1 MGKSAGETFMV
12 NFVVLNEISLP
23 LPKDER
29 KMNEVLKEFSQIS
42 KELKENNINIIRSAR
57 NLNEIELVDG
67 EYLSEF
73 LGKIGDKDLKR
84 LAISIFSNRII
95 EMKSPLYT
103 KEEADENDV
112 GLIEYKYKD
121 KSVSGFGA
129 GDIFDTIVVS
139 FLTDDE
145 WNNSKIEIK
154 KESME
159 NNGEVVFEDLQIKHS
174 STLENL
180 LIHKDF
186 FNILIDDK
194 YNVLKDEFWDKKDEL
209 FKKIKF
215 CDEIEEQI
223 KVLSKEVYESFINK
237 LKLIEIGIKD
247 VEEWNFSTESKSTME
262 RYALERTFYHSDFSD
277 RIAFENHIKSFPDSN
292 RMYFLKMDEIVY
304 IGYIG
309 KHLKTIKY
317 KK

>member
-1 MGKSAGETFMV
+1 MV

-23 LPKDER
+23 LPKDEC
-29 KMNEVLKEFSQIS
+29 KISEVLKKFSQIS

-57 NLNEIELVDG
+57 NLNEIELADG

-73 LGKIGDKDLKR
+73 LGKIEDKDLKR

-103 KEEADENDV
+103 EEEADENDV

-154 KESME
+154 KES
-159 NNGEVVFEDLQIKHS
+159 
-174 STLENL
+174 
-180 LIHKDF
+180 
-186 FNILIDDK
+186 
-194 YNVLKDEFWDKKDEL
+194 
-209 FKKIKF
+209 
-215 CDEIEEQI
+215 
-223 KVLSKEVYESFINK
+223 
-237 LKLIEIGIKD
+237 
-247 VEEWNFSTESKSTME
+247 
-262 RYALERTFYHSDFSD
+262 
-277 RIAFENHIKSFPDSN
+277 
-292 RMYFLKMDEIVY
+292 
-304 IGYIG
+304 
-309 KHLKTIKY
+309 
-317 KK
+317 

>member
-1 MGKSAGETFMV
+1 MV

-23 LPKDER
+23 LPKDEC
-29 KMNEVLKEFSQIS
+29 KISEVLKKFSQIS

-57 NLNEIELVDG
+57 NLNEIELADG

-73 LGKIGDKDLKR
+73 LGKIEDKDLKR

-103 KEEADENDV
+103 EEEADENDV

-121 KSVSGFGA
+121 KNVFGFGA
-129 GDIFDTIVVS
+129 GDIFDTIVIS

-145 WNNSKIEIK
+145 WNNSEIKVK

-159 NNGEVVFEDLQIKHS
+159 NDGEVVSEDLQIKHS

-186 FNILIDDK
+186 FEILINDK
-194 YNVLKDEFWDKKDEL
+194 YNILKDEFWNKKDKL

-215 CDEIEEQI
+215 CDEVEDQI
-223 KVLSKEVYESFINK
+223 KVLSKEVYESFVNK
-237 LKLIEIGIKD
+237 LKLMEIGIKD
-247 VEEWNFSTESKSTME
+247 IEEWNFSPESKVTME
-262 RYALERTFYHSDFSD
+262 RYGLERTFYHSDFSD

-292 RMYFLKMDEIVY
+292 RMYFLKMNEIVY

-309 KHLKTIKY
+309 KHLKTVKY
-317 KK
+317 K